1 MRARQHNE
9 DVRTTDTHP
18 ASWMCVHERRTAH
31 VARGTAV
38 PSATLANQP
47 RAPGVAIE
55 REVLT
60 RFMML
65 GRAFHVKHGAAY
77 RDQKEMLWMG
87 RCPSADLR

>member
-1 MRARQHNE
+1 M
-9 DVRTTDTHP
+9 
-18 ASWMCVHERRTAH
+18 S
-31 VARGTAV
+31 
-38 PSATLANQP
+38 LP